1 MSRRIALPQW
11 RDSPRSENEADL
23 VMHLR
28 TEELLSIRDGVF
40 DARWRAHLDHCAD
53 CAAQVEA
60 LERTRSR
67 LRELP
72 MMEPVVSWA
81 DIQRRANEAHPASR
95 RAGARLTR
103 AFIGVAV
110 AASVA
115 LAAILIAT
123 QRDRITGTETAEMIA
138 ATTDAT
144 EASTTADLASLIER
158 SRRLDALLQ
167 TMPARPHVER
177 VGLAATLDTMEGRV
191 EWLDYQ
197 LAYAGGELDPIQSQR
212 LWRERVELMD
222 SLVKVR
228 YAQARTAF

>member
-1 MSRRIALPQW
+1 MKRVV
-11 RDSPRSENEADL
+11 

-40 DARWRAHLDHCAD
+40 DARWRAHLEGCTE
-53 CAAQVEA
+53 CSAQLEA

-72 MMEPVVSWA
+72 MIEPAVSWS
-81 DIQRRANEAHPASR
+81 DVQR
-95 RAGARLTR
+95 RAGAANPASR
-103 AFIGVAV
+103 ALSARRARALIGVAV

-115 LAAILIAT
+115 MVALLVGT
-123 QRDRITGTETAEMIA
+123 HRDNTTGTEAPEALASMA
-138 ATTDAT
+138 NER
-144 EASTTADLASLIER
+144 EASTTVELANLIER

-177 VGLAATLDTMEGRV
+177 VSMAATLDTMEGRV
-191 EWLDYQ
+191 QWLDYQ
-197 LAYAGGELDPIQSQR
+197 LAYAGGELDPSQSQR
-212 LWRERVELMD
+212 LWQERVELMD

>member
-1 MSRRIALPQW
+1 MKRIV
-11 RDSPRSENEADL
+11 

-40 DARWRAHLDHCAD
+40 DAEWRAHLEGCAE
-53 CAAQVEA
+53 CAAQLES
-60 LERTRSR
+60 LERTRQR

-72 MMEPVVSWA
+72 LLEPTVSWS
-81 DIQRRANEAHPASR
+81 DIQRRASAAGPASNASIASGAR
-95 RAGARLTR
+95 RAR
-103 AFIGVAV
+103 ALIGIAV

-115 LAAILIAT
+115 MMTLLIAT
-123 QRDRITGTETAEMIA
+123 HRDNTTGTEVPEALASMANER
-138 ATTDAT
+138 
-144 EASTTADLASLIER
+144 EASTTVDLASLIER

-177 VGLAATLDTMEGRV
+177 VSMAATLDTMEERV
-191 EWLDYQ
+191 QWLDYQ
-197 LAYAGGELDPIQSQR
+197 LAYAGGELDPSQSQR
-212 LWRERVELMD
+212 LWQERVELMD